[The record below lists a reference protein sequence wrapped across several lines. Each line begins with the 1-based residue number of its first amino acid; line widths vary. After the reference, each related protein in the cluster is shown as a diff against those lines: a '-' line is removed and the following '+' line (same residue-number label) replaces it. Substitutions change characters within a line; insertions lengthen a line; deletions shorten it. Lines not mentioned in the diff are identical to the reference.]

1 MKCKTLVVFLFSS
14 FMSLNAMQQ
23 DLSNFEDCSV
33 TFQIQVPSPA
43 RETPEKKIDLESEDA
58 VVEYLST
65 LKNPSEIPSSMYD
78 IIIREAS
85 RDDISEAFSN
95 VLLIIWG
102 INPDILVSG
111 KKEIIESIRATLLE
125 VKNAQHKK

>member
-1 MKCKTLVVFLFSS
+1 
-14 FMSLNAMQQ
+14 MQQ
-23 DLSNFEDCSV
+23 ELSNFEDCSV

-43 RETPEKKIDLESEDA
+43 RETPEKGINLASEGA

-65 LKNPSEIPSSMYD
+65 LKNPNEIPSSMYD

-111 KKEIIESIRATLLE
+111 KKEIIESIRNTLLE
-125 VKNAQHKK
+125 VKNAQYKKIGGML